1 MAISFIAN
9 AVSGAVVSERA
20 FHYNGFDKL
29 NLGRTVLTISRCE
42 AYNCDLLRIFS
53 VRIHRFIIFLGI
65 IYGK

>member
-29 NLGRTVLTISRCE
+29 IVQRTVVTIPRCE

-53 VRIHRFIIFLGI
+53 VRIHRFTIFLGI
-65 IYGK
+65 IYGE